1 MSGEEADWPPVE
13 ALSVQQL
20 IARHEDASDP
30 WRLALVQR
38 SEVWDELRI
47 AKLLDSLL
55 AGYPIGTL
63 LICRLRQ
70 KAHVIEQTA
79 KGRIVERAAP
89 GSCQLLDGQQRV
101 NAIVSLF
108 SERGQRRFGR
118 FLLDMSVEREA
129 EDLGARKRDRQA
141 STRYIRWQD
150 GTASTAE
157 SFDGRGHCVDLSRWH
172 AWASA
177 RDEAALNNVV
187 VRDALGALKSLDPEF
202 DPDLTPPERQV
213 AEKRLRRLVEL
224 WYRRE
229 IPVQNLQ
236 LNGPMDV
243 LQVFTRIN
251 LEGVDV
257 ASEDIFFAAVRTL
270 WPDVEEHL
278 ERLQGDGSAPVR
290 GQPASPLIDR
300 MPALR
305 ILARLASYCVQ
316 DKDVL
321 PLEVSRLSG
330 DRGTRIVDCM
340 CSIATEGSPVV
351 ARVRGLAH
359 AMIKHSRLGYAL
371 RDVPSQLLDHVFG
384 WAAVNRRAEE
394 PEFLRQAMETV
405 DAYLAG
411 ASSFGYAVVFGTP
424 YLRRAFLEAIA
435 AGVEGAGFPLERIL
449 DWTRATYPEG
459 KRGRV
464 SIWPVVTE
472 DEQIAIVNGNAEM
485 FLSVVQC
492 LTYALP
498 ARLPERFSDD
508 SRVVEWDHIWPQ
520 KQADRMRVRDPST
533 GRLNNHED
541 HDCVWWTGNLWALDQ
556 PLNNFARDWIPSQK
570 LAWFSTL
577 PDGEHPAL
585 WPADRFFTDVERVL
599 LLQAED
605 ALCAD
610 PQRLRSGMKAF
621 RDFARGRTLR
631 IWRAMLDAV
640 PRLASFAAQGGP
652 GGEVDEPLLGDIAGA
667 MGIVVRPPDPTPNP
681 EPDGNAADD
690 GRFAS
695 VLNLA
700 RDYGVERELSDLI
713 RTARE
718 LGLYIHPYP
727 SCVMIAPP
735 QHGGRMLVTVWP
747 EAAEG
752 GSFWIERSPSK
763 FHEFFPEISEER
775 AREAI
780 GEGVGVLSRAEFGAP
795 WLNCVS
801 YSWGCWCNAERTEVT
816 RRVDER
822 SGITRTCQTATVG
835 VSSCRDSVIRGYAHR
850 ARFQRAR
857 DEGGTKA
864 PESTLAHHS
873 PQAAGA

>member
-1 MSGEEADWPPVE
+1 MSGEEGDRPPVE
-13 ALSVQQL
+13 PLSVQQL

-63 LICRLRQ
+63 LVCRLRQ
-70 KAHVIEQTA
+70 KSIVIERTA
-79 KGRIVERAAP
+79 NGRSVGPAAP

-118 FLLDMSVEREA
+118 FLLDMTVEREA

-177 RDEAALNNVV
+177 RDEAALKNVV

-202 DPDLTPPERQV
+202 APASLTPPERQV
-213 AEKRLRRLVEL
+213 AENRLLRLVEL
-224 WYRRE
+224 WYRPE

-236 LNGPMDV
+236 LDGPMDV

-278 ERLQGDGSAPVR
+278 ERLQGNGSQPVP

-300 MPALR
+300 MSALR

-316 DKDVL
+316 REDVL

-330 DRGTRIVDCM
+330 DRGERIVECM
-340 CSIATEGSPVV
+340 SSIAADGSAVV
-351 ARVRGLAH
+351 DRVRGLAH
-359 AMIKHSRLGYAL
+359 ALTKHSRLGYAL
-371 RDVPSQLLDHVFG
+371 RDVPSPLLDHVFG

-394 PEFLRQAMETV
+394 PEFLREAMETV

-464 SIWPVVTE
+464 SIGRVATE
-472 DEQIAIVNGNAEM
+472 DEQVTFVNGNDKM

-492 LTYALP
+492 LNYSLP
-498 ARLPERFSDD
+498 ARLPERFSED

-533 GRLNNHED
+533 GRRNHHASRE
-541 HDCVWWTGNLWALDQ
+541 CVWWAGNLWALDK
-556 PLNNFARDWIPSQK
+556 PLNNRASDWVPSEKFAWLSK
-570 LAWFSTL
+570 L
-577 PDGEHPAL
+577 PDGEYPAL
-585 WPADRFFTDVERVL
+585 WPADSFFTDVERVL
-599 LLQAED
+599 LLKAEE
-605 ALCAD
+605 ALCAN
-610 PQRLRSGMKAF
+610 PQRLGSGMKAF

-631 IWRAMLDAV
+631 IWRAMLTAV
-640 PRLASFAAQGGP
+640 PRLVSFAAQGGP
-652 GGEVDEPLLGDIAGA
+652 GGNLDEPILGDVAGA
-667 MGIVVRPPDPTPNP
+667 MGVPVRPAVDQSAKP
-681 EPDGNAADD
+681 ESEKVDD
-690 GRFAS
+690 GSDQRMAS
-695 VLNLA
+695 VLGLA
-700 RDYGVERELSDLI
+700 RDYGVEAELLDLI
-713 RTARE
+713 STARE
-718 LGLYIHPYP
+718 LGLYARPCP
-727 SCVMIAPP
+727 KSVMITPP
-735 QHGGRMLVTVWP
+735 QHHGRTLVAVWP

-752 GSFWIERSPSK
+752 GSFWIVRSPST
-763 FHEFFPEISEER
+763 FQEFFPEISEER
-775 AREAI
+775 VREAI
-780 GEGVGVLSRAEFGAP
+780 GAEDGGVLSRAELGA
-795 WLNCVS
+795 
-801 YSWGCWCNAERTEVT
+801 
-816 RRVDER
+816 
-822 SGITRTCQTATVG
+822 ITAQLRQLFVG
-835 VSSCRDSVIRGYAHR
+835 VRV
-850 ARFQRAR
+850 QRR
-857 DEGGTKA
+857 ED
-864 PESTLAHHS
+864 
-873 PQAAGA
+873 